1 MREGVREVM
10 HIVVLGAGYA
20 GLTAVLQL
28 QKKIKKKD
36 IKITLINKHKYH
48 YQTTWLHRCA
58 VGIYSEAYARVDLE
72 PLLKKGLVT
81 LKKEVVRAIH
91 PHQKEVHTD
100 EGIYSYDFLV
110 VALGAEINTSEIP
123 GLDHYA
129 HSIVTLARANRLCN
143 RFITVMNDYKNSKQ
157 SAPLH
162 IVVGGG
168 GFTGVELL
176 GELIEQLPKMLA
188 MHQIDANKLKLTLIE
203 KESTVLPEFN
213 LELGEYALARLEE
226 AAVDIKLQTTIKEI
240 KRRTIK
246 IEQGGI
252 VEEIP
257 HDLFIWTAGVG
268 KHSVLQSKAFLISD
282 RSMALTSDLTVQ
294 GHPEIYIIGDA
305 IQEKEVTHQGNVLPN
320 ADIAIQKGKF
330 VAESIEAQLKGSHT
344 KLNFSFKPYGS
355 RIASI
360 GQHDAI
366 GLLWNKK
373 KVVGNLAAR
382 IKRITDHMI
391 VFQMGGARFWYSVF
405 MGTDKKK

>member
-1 MREGVREVM
+1 M
-10 HIVVLGAGYA
+10 HIIVLGAGYA

-36 IKITLINKHKYH
+36 VKITLINKHMYH

-58 VGIYSEAYARVDLE
+58 VGVYSEAYARVDLE
-72 PLLKKGLVT
+72 PLLKQNVVT
-81 LKKEVVRAIH
+81 LKKEVVKAIH

-100 EGIYSYDFLV
+100 EDVYNYDFLV
-110 VALGAEINTSEIP
+110 VALGAEINTGEIP
-123 GLDHYA
+123 GLDQYA
-129 HSIVTLARANRLCN
+129 HSIVTLARANRLRN
-143 RFITVMNDYKNSKQ
+143 RFITVMNDYKKSQQ
-157 SAPLH
+157 SEPLH

-176 GELIEQLPKMLA
+176 GELVDQLPKMLA
-188 MHQIDANKLKLTLIE
+188 MHQIDTNKLKLTLIE

-226 AAVDIKLQTTIKEI
+226 AAVDIKLQTVIKEI

-268 KHSVLQSKAFLISD
+268 RHSLLQTNDFLNSD
-282 RSMALTSDLTVQ
+282 QSMALTNELTVQ
-294 GHPEIYIIGDA
+294 DHPEIYIIGDA
-305 IQEKEVTHQGNVLPN
+305 IQEMEVTHQGNVLPN

-330 VAESIEAQLKGSHT
+330 VAEGIIAQMKGSNTHRV
-344 KLNFSFKPYGS
+344 FSFKPYGS

-360 GQHDAI
+360 GQRDAI

-373 KVVGNLAAR
+373 KVVGALAAR
-382 IKRITDHMI
+382 IKRLTDHFI
-391 VFQMGGARFWYSVF
+391 VFQMGGFSFWYRVF
-405 MGTDKKK
+405 IGASKKNKV